1 MQSAVISSADRDI
14 RHPQPSMEI
23 LLKSIGA
30 LLLVSRD
37 WLDRKAIVK
46 KCRRIRQEAYFTQ
59 IENYYILPS
68 HSTSTGMGNS
78 LACPYC
84 EGAAG

>member
-14 RHPQPSMEI
+14 RHPRPSMEI

-46 KCRRIRQEAYFTQ
+46 KCRRIRKEACFTQ
-59 IENYYILPS
+59 VENYILPS